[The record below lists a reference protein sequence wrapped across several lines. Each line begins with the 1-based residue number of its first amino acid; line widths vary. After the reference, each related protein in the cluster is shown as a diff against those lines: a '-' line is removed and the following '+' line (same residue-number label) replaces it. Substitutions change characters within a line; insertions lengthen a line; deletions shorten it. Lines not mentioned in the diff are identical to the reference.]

1 MSERKVNLA
10 SDDAYIQYFNKLKA
24 THDTSKKVNIKS
36 NNINDSYDSS
46 THRSNVSSIAASDGG
61 FSAHNI
67 AHNITGS
74 NKVNI
79 KINKRSSN
87 LQQVSSPSSS

>member
-1 MSERKVNLA
+1 MSANKVNLA

-36 NNINDSYDSS
+36 SNDSNYSS
-46 THRSNVSSIAASDGG
+46 THRSNVSSIAVSDGG
-61 FSAHNI
+61 LNAR
-67 AHNITGS
+67 NITAN

-79 KINKRSSN
+79 KINKRNSN
-87 LQQVSSPSSS
+87 LQQVPSSP

>member
-1 MSERKVNLA
+1 MSEKKVNLA

-36 NNINDSYDSS
+36 NNINDSHDSS

-61 FSAHNI
+61 LS

-79 KINKRSSN
+79 KVNKRSSN
-87 LQQVSSPSSS
+87 LQQVSSSPSS